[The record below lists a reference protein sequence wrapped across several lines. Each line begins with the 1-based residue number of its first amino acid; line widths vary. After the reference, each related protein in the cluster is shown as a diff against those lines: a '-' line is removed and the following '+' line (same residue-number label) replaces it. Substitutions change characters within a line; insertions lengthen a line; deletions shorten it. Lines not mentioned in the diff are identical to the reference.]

1 MKPKSTTGGYSELY
15 RNLLS
20 RILKGKGFSPQQQ
33 REAAFDNNGLPQ
45 PLHNLVDKIAHHAYK
60 VTESDVDA
68 VKRTGVSEDALFE
81 LIVCAAVG
89 QASRQYESG
98 LAALAEVVKEGG
110 EYAS

>member
-1 MKPKSTTGGYSELY
+1 MKPTETAGGYSELY
-15 RNLLS
+15 HNLLS

-33 REAAFDNNGLPQ
+33 REAAFDNHGLPQ
-45 PLHNLVDKIAHHAYK
+45 PLHNLMEKIALNAYK
-60 VTESDVDA
+60 VTESDIDA
-68 VKRTGVSEDALFE
+68 VKQTGVSEDALFE